1 VGIIPPSKPRSSA
14 LPTANLGAAH
24 FNILD
29 LITLKLS
36 TKYID
41 KEHPSFISPD
51 HNDKIIEDAL
61 PRMAEE
67 FCPCSKVGNNRES

>member
-1 VGIIPPSKPRSSA
+1 VDIILPSKPRSSA

-29 LITLKLS
+29 LITLKL
-36 TKYID
+36 YID
-41 KEHPSFISPD
+41 KEHPPFISPD